1 METWRWND
9 GGRGPE
15 YFWCTA
21 SARSV
26 PGTGLGTEMNCGCAL
41 RGVQVVI
48 LCGGQG
54 TRLRGVLP
62 AVPKALAPTAGR
74 PFLDYLLQFLVSAG
88 ITEVVLCIGVLGEAI
103 LEYCRSRKLDGL
115 TLTVSREREPLGTA
129 GALKHAEPFIHTDP
143 FLMMNGDTFL
153 ELELAALLEQHRK
166 SGATITMA
174 MATVSDARRYGAVVT
189 DARGWVTAFKEK
201 EVGHSLTALATAPLD
216 LGQKI
221 NAGCY
226 AIQREVLK
234 HIPVAPPAVSFE
246 TEVLPA
252 FVQNGLHGY
261 STHGFFIDI
270 GVPED
275 FARAQAAMCGRPPFG
290 AANPS

>member
-1 METWRWND
+1 
-9 GGRGPE
+9 
-15 YFWCTA
+15 
-21 SARSV
+21 
-26 PGTGLGTEMNCGCAL
+26 MNCGRAL
-41 RGVQVVI
+41 REVQAVI
-48 LCGGQG
+48 LCGGLG

-88 ITEVVLCIGVLGEAI
+88 ITEVLLCVGVLGEAI

-115 TLTVSREREPLGTA
+115 TLTVSREPERLGTA
-129 GALKHAEPFIHTDP
+129 GALKHAEQFIHTDP

-153 ELELAALLEQHRK
+153 ELDLAALLKQHRK
-166 SGATITMA
+166 SGAAITMA
-174 MATVSDARRYGAVVT
+174 MATVSDARRYGTVVT

-201 EVGHSLTALATAPLD
+201 EVGPGCTAPATAATWPLD
-216 LGQKI
+216 AGKQI
-221 NAGCY
+221 NAGYY

-234 HIPVAPPAVSFE
+234 HLPVAPPAVSFE

-252 FVQNGLHGY
+252 FVLKGLHGY
-261 STHGFFIDI
+261 STNGFFIDI

-275 FARAQAAMCGRPPFG
+275 LARAQAAMCGRPPFG